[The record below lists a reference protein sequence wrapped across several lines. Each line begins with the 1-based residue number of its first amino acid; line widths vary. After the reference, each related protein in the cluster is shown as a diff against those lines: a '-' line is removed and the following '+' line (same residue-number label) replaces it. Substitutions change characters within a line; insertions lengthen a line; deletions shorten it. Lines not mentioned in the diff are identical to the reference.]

1 MGSGGL
7 YNFSMRTDNDCKELC
22 MLDRTVVKSGVGGLD
37 HLEENK
43 AQMLKKH
50 FGQNWLQYW
59 RPHEPDLKS

>member
-1 MGSGGL
+1 MEAFPTFPCEHTMIVKNCACWTGQWS
-7 YNFSMRTDNDCKELC
+7 SQEL
-22 MLDRTVVKSGVGGLD
+22 VGLD

-59 RPHEPDLKS
+59 RPHEPDLES